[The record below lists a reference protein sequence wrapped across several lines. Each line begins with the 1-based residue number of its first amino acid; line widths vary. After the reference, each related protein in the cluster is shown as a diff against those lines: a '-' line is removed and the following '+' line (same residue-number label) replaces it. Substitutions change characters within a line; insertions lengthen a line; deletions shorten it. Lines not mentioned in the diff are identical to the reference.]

1 MRINDLS
8 SSLKNQINL
17 FYQVDDKPLFIYDK
31 GKLDKTK
38 LGKEILKNYQ
48 LNIINSYDI
57 KRKNITDDIVNTI
70 SKKNITLMFNH
81 KKERGYII
89 DDLEVFQKM
98 DKKNYKEIINF
109 LKKKSYRGCKII
121 VIFNEI
127 LYKKKELNNIDSIN
141 LYLGGDISIQK
152 SQKTIDNRPILKNL
166 LENKKNIQELID
178 FNLGDENVFLLNL
191 LENIYAIV
199 GKECLNDIY
208 EMYIY
213 YDSFELFTTQYHIWE
228 LKEYSKNI
236 IMRYIYINSI
246 YKSDSVSY
254 ETLNN
259 FKYNSY
265 ISKSILSV
273 SLNSKLE
280 MNSYIA
286 IYICLYMINK
296 RNKKEYEKYLENVPK
311 KTLQKLKKIYSDNY

>member
-8 SSLKNQINL
+8 STLKNKIDL
-17 FYQVDDKPLFIYDK
+17 FYKDNKPLFIYGEDQ
-31 GKLDKTK
+31 LDKTE
-38 LGKEILKNYQ
+38 LGKEILKDYQ

-57 KRKNITDDIVNTI
+57 KRYKHITDVIVDTI
-70 SKKNITLMFNH
+70 SNKNITLMFNH
-81 KKERGYII
+81 KKERGYIF
-89 DDLEVFQKM
+89 DDLEVFQRM
-98 DKKNYKEIINF
+98 DKKNYKEMINF
-109 LKKKSYRGCKII
+109 LKNKKYYGCKII

-127 LYKKKELNNIDSIN
+127 LYKKKELNNIDSIK
-141 LYLGGDISIQK
+141 LYLGKDISIQNLK
-152 SQKTIDNRPILKNL
+152 KTIDNRPILKNL
-166 LENKKNIQELID
+166 FENKESVQEIID
-178 FNLGDENVFLLNL
+178 SNLGDENVFLLNL
-191 LENIYAIV
+191 LENIYGIV

-208 EMYIY
+208 KMYIY

-236 IMRYIYINSI
+236 IMRYIYVNSI
-246 YKSDSVSY
+246 YKNDTISY
-254 ETLNN
+254 EKLNN
-259 FKYNSY
+259 LKYNSY

-296 RNKKEYEKYLENVPK
+296 RNKKEYEKYLENIPK
-311 KTLQKLKKIYSDNY
+311 KTLVKLNKIYLENY